1 MEADKVLLCCNLSF
15 ETSCGKTKKSLW
27 IRLYMI
33 ELRIVTLNGTRKKGE
48 MEETKCCNFCSH
60 KLIT

>member
-15 ETSCGKTKKSLW
+15 ETSCGKTKKSVS

-33 ELRIVTLNGTRKKGE
+33 ELRIVTLTGEGRKARWKRQSVT
-48 MEETKCCNFCSH
+48 ETV
-60 KLIT
+60 IT